1 MEKIRTT
8 VKIAGKEYTMTGYD
22 SEEYVRR
29 VARYVDRKMTE
40 LSLATRLPTNS
51 LAVLTALNIADDM
64 LKAHDEITRTRK
76 ELDQTRE
83 QLESLR
89 AELTALRKKT
99 GETV

>member
-8 VKIAGKEYTMTGYD
+8 VKIAGKEYTMASYD

-40 LSLATRLPTNS
+40 LSLATRLPTNA
-51 LAVLTALNIADDM
+51 LAVLAALNIADDM
-64 LKAHDEITRTRK
+64 LKAHDEIARTRK
-76 ELDQTRE
+76 ELDQARE
-83 QLESLR
+83 QTESLR
-89 AELTALRKKT
+89 AELAALRKKT

>member
-64 LKAHDEITRTRK
+64 LKAHDEITRTR
-76 ELDQTRE
+76 
-83 QLESLR
+83 
-89 AELTALRKKT
+89 
-99 GETV
+99 

>member
-64 LKAHDEITRTRK
+64 LKAHDEITRPRK